1 MFSKLSVII
10 SYSGFQK
17 DQNIHE
23 KIKQSETD
31 LEHKALCD
39 SSNPFK

>member
-1 MFSKLSVII
+1 MFSKLNVII

-23 KIKQSETD
+23 ETKQFETD
-31 LEHKALCD
+31 LGHKALRD